1 MKVILLKDVKG
12 KGKKDQILDVPDGY
26 ARNFLF
32 PQKLAIEANAKAQND
47 LKGKEDARR
56 YKIEEERKAAN
67 AIAARLKELRLVI
80 HADSTPDGRLYGAV
94 TSKDVTAEL
103 EKQTGVAIDRR
114 KLDIETIKTHGTRSE
129 ERRVGKECQDRCRS
143 RWSPYH

>member
-12 KGKKDQILDVPDGY
+12 KGKKDQIIDVPDGY

-32 PQKLAIEANAKAQND
+32 PQKLAIEASAKAQND

-56 YKIEEERKAAN
+56 YKIEEERKAAT
-67 AIAARLKELRLVI
+67 ALAARLSDLRLVI

-94 TSKDVTAEL
+94 TSKDIVAEL
-103 EKQTGVAIDRR
+103 ARQSGIEIDRR
-114 KLDIETIKTHGTRSE
+114 KLEVETIKTHGVFTATVKLYTDISASFT
-129 ERRVGKECQDRCRS
+129 VDVTA
-143 RWSPYH
+143 

>member
-12 KGKKDQILDVPDGY
+12 KGKKDAILDVPDGY

-32 PQKLAIEANAKAQND
+32 PQKLAIPADAKAQND
-47 LKGKEDARR
+47 LRGKEDARR

-67 AIAARLKELRLVI
+67 ALAARLKDLRLVI

-94 TSKDVTAEL
+94 TSKDVAAEL
-103 EKQTGVAIDRR
+103 ARQSGIEIDRR
-114 KLDIETIKTHGTRSE
+114 KMEIETIKTHGVYTAT
-129 ERRVGKECQDRCRS
+129 VKLYTDICATFTVDVTA
-143 RWSPYH
+143 

>member
-32 PQKLAIEANAKAQND
+32 PQKLAIEASAKAQND

-67 AIAARLKELRLVI
+67 ATAARLKELRLVI

-94 TSKDVTAEL
+94 TSKDVAAEL

-114 KLDIETIKTHGTRSE
+114 KLEIETIKTHGTYTATVKLYTDISATFT
-129 ERRVGKECQDRCRS
+129 VDVTK
-143 RWSPYH
+143 

>member
-32 PQKLAIEANAKAQND
+32 PQKLAIEASAKAQND

-80 HADSTPDGRLYGAV
+80 RADSTPDGRLYGAV
-94 TSKDVTAEL
+94 TSKDVAAEL
-103 EKQTGVAIDRR
+103 EKQTGIAIDRR
-114 KLDIETIKTHGTRSE
+114 KLDIETIKTHGTYTATVKLYTDIAASFT
-129 ERRVGKECQDRCRS
+129 VDVIK
-143 RWSPYH
+143 

>member
-32 PQKLAIEANAKAQND
+32 PQKLAIEASVKAQND

-80 HADSTPDGRLYGAV
+80 RADSTPDGRLYGAV
-94 TSKDVTAEL
+94 TSKDVAAEL
-103 EKQTGVAIDRR
+103 EKQTGIAIDRR
-114 KLDIETIKTHGTRSE
+114 KLDIETIKTHGTYTATVKLYTDIAASFT
-129 ERRVGKECQDRCRS
+129 VDVTK
-143 RWSPYH
+143 